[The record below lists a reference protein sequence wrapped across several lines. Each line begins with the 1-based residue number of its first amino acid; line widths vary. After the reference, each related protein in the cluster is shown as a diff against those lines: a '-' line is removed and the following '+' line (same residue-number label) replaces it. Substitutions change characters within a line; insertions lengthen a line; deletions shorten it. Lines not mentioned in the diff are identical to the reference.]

1 MHNEKMNLNTEHKI
15 KLTTLTPLSILA
27 DSGRDLS
34 PYADYIVS
42 EEGDSLYYVN
52 HRQVENV
59 LAQKPQLIDE
69 YVAGIKDSMDNNRSN
84 FNLSHFLTNKLGL
97 DIEDFDSVPAQGKW
111 RGKKRN
117 IQAVVK
123 DAGRLYLPGSSLKG
137 AMRTAMLYCW
147 LAYDESGEVEIQ
159 KIVKAIAA
167 IAPKCERLNVLKK
180 KKNFQL
186 TDSERRDKKELE
198 RERTKA
204 IADIFNEEVLFGKLN
219 PRRDEPQIAPLSQHI
234 VCRDSKSVGN
244 KYLIATQAE
253 RIRRLPE
260 NKEFSKGKGS
270 VIPMPREAVAANA
283 PFETSFTI
291 RNGVIPDD
299 SPIAYL
305 NGDTEGII
313 KTLNDF
319 ALDFVNFEI
328 ERLEEGD
335 GNADLQYLTDFY
347 YNLQERIANGETFLR
362 IGSGKTFYD
371 NSLVLTLLMHPDE
384 TIKTESAKQLRTIFR
399 NDIKSLHPVTRTIAA
414 DGYPFGWVKVDV
426 L

>member
-1 MHNEKMNLNTEHKI
+1 MVNLNTEHKI

-42 EEGDSLYYVN
+42 PNGESLYYVN
-52 HRQVENV
+52 HQQVEKV

-84 FNLSHFLTNKLGL
+84 FNLSRFLTDRLGL
-97 DIEDFDSVPAQGKW
+97 DIEDFGGVPTQGQW

-117 IQAVVK
+117 IQAIVK
-123 DAGRLYLPGSSLKG
+123 DAGRLYLPGSALKG
-137 AMRTAMLYCW
+137 AMRTAILYCW

-159 KIVKAIAA
+159 KIVKAMKA
-167 IAPKCERLNVLKK
+167 IAPKCSQLNTLKK

-186 TDSERRDKKELE
+186 SDSERREKRELE
-198 RERTKA
+198 KERNRV
-204 IADIFNEEVLFGKLN
+204 IGDLFNEEVLFGKLN

-234 VCRDSKSVGN
+234 VCRDSAPVGN
-244 KYLIATQAE
+244 QHLIATQAE

-260 NKEFSKGKGS
+260 RKDGYGKKGGT
-270 VIPMPREAVAANA
+270 IPMPREAVAANA
-283 PFETSFTI
+283 VFKTSFSI
-291 RNGVIPDD
+291 RNGVIPES

-305 NGDTEGII
+305 NTDTEGII
-313 KTLNDF
+313 KKLNDF
-319 ALDFVNFEI
+319 ALDFVQYEI
-328 ERLEEGD
+328 DKLEEGESHSD
-335 GNADLQYLTDFY
+335 LNNLIDFYCDLQA
-347 YNLQERIANGETFLR
+347 RIKDGETFMRL
-362 IGSGKTFYD
+362 GSGKTFYD
-371 NSLVLTLLMHPDE
+371 NSLVLTLLMHPDD
-384 TIKTESAKQLRTIFR
+384 TIKTESAKHLQTIFP

-414 DGYPFGWVKVDV
+414 DGSPFGWVRVEA